1 MRVTFS
7 GDLVFTPLAETA
19 MSSDSEN
26 PSTETPTKPDWTDKQ
41 LPPVKP
47 PTTGLLMQL
56 FFVPMVIVSIIV
68 GVWLMFGWL
77 AQSGTN
83 PEQLA
88 ANLQQ
93 LNKGSWQDAHG
104 LSNMLFDPR
113 EEELR
118 HNEELANG
126 LAEILD
132 KLLEDK
138 MLETSE
144 ERVKLATWLC
154 RAIGAFEIDNGLD
167 TLVKAT
173 ECENFEIRRE
183 AIKGISTLA
192 SNLETDITESHPD
205 LVEQLESPAM
215 ERAEGSESEEL
226 MKFGEIRSTTAYA
239 LGVIGGEDATS
250 TLNLML
256 GDAYPEA
263 RYNAATGLARNGDLR
278 AVPRLC
284 EMLSLDN
291 DEATLYEVKEA
302 QELRKWKRNLV
313 IVNGLRGVKGLYSTN
328 KEAAVDE
335 TITEAVEKLRGAA
348 ILQRADA
355 LVLDDVM
362 RFLNER

>member
-1 MRVTFS
+1 MALDTN
-7 GDLVFTPLAETA
+7 TPNDPNWT
-19 MSSDSEN
+19 EN
-26 PSTETPTKPDWTDKQ
+26 Q

-56 FFVPMVIVSIIV
+56 FFVPMIIVSIIV
-68 GVWLMFGWL
+68 AVWLMFGWL

-88 ANLQQ
+88 SNLKQ

-104 LSNMLFDPR
+104 LSNMLYDPR

-118 HNEELANG
+118 HDEGLANS
-126 LAEILD
+126 LAETLNTLLD
-132 KLLEDK
+132 DK
-138 MLETSE
+138 ALATSP

-154 RAIGAFEIDNGLD
+154 RALGAFEIDSGLA
-167 TLVKAT
+167 TLIKAT
-173 ECENFEIRRE
+173 QSSEFEIRRE

-192 SNLETDITESHPD
+192 SNLGDELEGSRAS
-205 LVEQLESPAM
+205 LVDVLQEPAM
-215 ERAEGSESEEL
+215 ERGESTTKEEL
-226 MKFGEIRSTTAYA
+226 LKFGEIRSTVAYA
-239 LGVIGGEDATS
+239 LGVIGGDEANE

-291 DEATLYEVKEA
+291 EEATLYEE
-302 QELRKWKRNLV
+302 ESGTLRSWKQNLI
-313 IVNGLRGVKGLYSTN
+313 IVNGLRAVKGLY
-328 KEAAVDE
+328 EANAE
-335 TITEAVEKLRGAA
+335 TPIDPSVVSAIGALKGAEKLKN
-348 ILQRADA
+348 ADA
-355 LVLDDVM
+355 LVLDDV
-362 RFLNER
+362 ERYVASRDQPQLTN